1 MARASALVL
10 ACGTLVESGGD
21 PVIALVPT
29 LQQLPDVLAAASV
42 FYAACVDLSQNVQR
56 DGDQEHAEQ
65 NGQRPS
71 PIEEFGY
78 SLSERMPAEAMCW
91 LAVEPM
97 CMGAI
102 SMLSRSVQGRRAAR
116 RQPLLLDRA
125 QGLAGAHGQAGFL
138 ARMLRVLDDE
148 PLLVLHPGTRRG
160 YRVRCG
166 GIADNFQLHT
176 LLAGAHRCSGS
187 GLAAWRAAGPARSG
201 SGRDQPVG
209 ADARIAHGSFNLW
222 AWRGWRPDGTFPEV
236 PQGTEFW
243 IWNEGMPAD
252 IPLFDGVR
260 VVLLGP
266 QPYPRSWNAGRCFEG
281 LHAYLNVEETLGAE
295 VQRWL
300 DRIAAAPR

>member
-1 MARASALVL
+1 
-10 ACGTLVESGGD
+10 
-21 PVIALVPT
+21 
-29 LQQLPDVLAAASV
+29 
-42 FYAACVDLSQNVQR
+42 
-56 DGDQEHAEQ
+56 
-65 NGQRPS
+65 
-71 PIEEFGY
+71 
-78 SLSERMPAEAMCW
+78 
-91 LAVEPM
+91 
-97 CMGAI
+97 
-102 SMLSRSVQGRRAAR
+102 
-116 RQPLLLDRA
+116 
-125 QGLAGAHGQAGFL
+125 
-138 ARMLRVLDDE
+138 MLRVLDDE

-176 LLAGAHRCSGS
+176 LLAGALIGAPDQGWLPGERPDPRV
-187 GLAAWRAAGPARSG
+187 LAAA
-201 SGRDQPVG
+201 RDQPV
-209 ADARIAHGSFNLW
+209 APDARIAQGSFNLW

-266 QPYPRSWNAGRCFEG
+266 QPYPRSWNADRCFEG
-281 LHAYLNVEETLGAE
+281 LHAYLNVEETLDAGA